1 VTASGGQGDFAARGC
16 TTEAIAEWLNHE
28 ITEELKSMPDPIRF
42 TVRDIRPG
50 FINAFTRI
58 PFKYGK
64 VTLTA
69 VPLYHV
75 EVTIEDA
82 NGRQAKGYASD
93 CFPPKWFD
101 KNPEKSYRQEIEEML
116 AVSLFAQQNALDA
129 GAGTAFELHQAIY
142 PATLEF
148 GRSKEMVDLAS
159 GFGPT
164 FTDRAIADAVGKLTG
179 TSFHET
185 LQQNLLGVNL
195 GWYYDELNG
204 IEPSAILPQTP
215 LDSVHIRHTVGLGDY
230 LRDADIPDD
239 DCLDDG
245 LPQSLEAG
253 IRFYGLTYFK
263 LKVFGDE
270 KQDLDRLSGIVD
282 VIESNVEGDY
292 HCTLDGNENFD
303 KADAFLALVERL
315 QADSRFDRFF
325 ESIVFIEQPIHR
337 DEALTEASA
346 AIVRQIGKVK
356 PVIIDESDQNP
367 QSFTSALELGYQGIS
382 HKNCKGFY
390 KSLANLG
397 LTKKRSTDTAP
408 LFLSGEDLA
417 TLAIPS
423 LQSDLCAVASLGIT
437 HLERNGHHYFRGL
450 SHLPQSDFQNAIRQ
464 HPNLYRADGEEAFLN
479 VRNGRLDIAS
489 LQCPGFGLGL
499 ELDMEAFTP
508 SGEWKFESLGLDEG

>member
-1 VTASGGQGDFAARGC
+1 MSA
-16 TTEAIAEWLNHE
+16 
-28 ITEELKSMPDPIRF
+28 PIRF
-42 TVRDIRPG
+42 TVKEIRPG
-50 FINAFTRI
+50 FINAYTRI

-75 EVTIEDA
+75 EVTLENA
-82 NGRQAKGYASD
+82 QGKRARGYAGD

-116 AVSLFAQQNALDA
+116 AVSLFAQKKALEV
-129 GAGTAFELHQAIY
+129 GKGTAFEIHQAIY
-142 PATLEF
+142 QGTLEF
-148 GRSKEMVDLAS
+148 GRSKSMVDLAS

-164 FTDRAIADAVGKLTG
+164 FTDRAIADAVGKLAS

-185 LQQNLLGVNL
+185 LQENLLGVDL
-195 GWYYDELNG
+195 GWYYPELTG
-204 IEPSAILPQTP
+204 LHPEAIVPIAP
-215 LDSVHIRHTVGLGDY
+215 LDSVYIRHTVGLGDY
-230 LRDADIPDD
+230 LRDAEIPGDD
-239 DCLDDG
+239 LLNDG

-270 KQDLDRLSGIVD
+270 KKDLERLSKIVD
-282 VIESNVEGDY
+282 VIESNVQGEY
-292 HCTLDGNENFD
+292 RCTLDGNENFD

-315 QADSRFDRFF
+315 RADSRFDRFF

-337 DEALTEASA
+337 HEALSEASGD
-346 AIVRQIGKVK
+346 IVRELGKVK

-367 QSFTSALELGYQGIS
+367 QSFLSALDLGYRGIS

-397 LTKKRSTDTAP
+397 LIKKRSTDAVP

-417 TLAIPS
+417 TLAIPA

-450 SHLPQSDFQNAIRQ
+450 RHLPQSDFQLAIQR
-464 HPNLYRADGEEAFLN
+464 HPDLYRVDGEEAFLN

-499 ELDMEAFTP
+499 ELNMNAFTP
-508 SGEWKFESLGLDEG
+508 AEEWKFESLGLDEG